1 MIISVT
7 FSKPAPQCAQEFGRD
22 YLRIK
27 IKVAGNASGEM
38 YLAEFFTKT
47 QVFHEKLTAAALDL
61 FIEKHGG
68 KTFKNCVIRTEDEEI
83 TILANKRGKITRLS
97 KKIIPQNSSNAGYA
111 AVNTEKNNHGT
122 AFSAVKNI
130 IEDSCNMRSNFN
142 NNRTK
147 NYILQ
152 EGEPVPFLV
161 LLGIMTAEG
170 KVIAS
175 KYAKFRQINRFLEFI
190 DDILPRILTK
200 IEITTSRPLRIAD
213 FGCGKSYLTFAVYH
227 FLKNIKKI
235 NTEIIG
241 LDLKKDVIEFCT
253 KTANQLGYEGL
264 HFDTGNIE
272 NYKYTAQPD
281 IVITLHACDTAT
293 DFALEYAVKNSCTAI
308 LSVPCCQHEINA
320 QLDEN
325 ADQRKKI
332 NTGASAKVFA
342 SLLKYGIIKERFAAL
357 LTDALRAQYLESKGY
372 SVRLLEFIDMEHTP
386 KNILIRAVKG
396 NTDNAKLKEES
407 LKSAAAL
414 TDALCLE
421 PALKRLLKL

>member
-27 IKVAGNASGEM
+27 IKAAGNASGEM

-61 FIEKHGG
+61 FIEKHSG

-97 KKIIPQNSSNAGYA
+97 KKIIPQNSSNVGYA

-122 AFSAVKNI
+122 ALSAVKNT
-130 IEDSCNMRSNFN
+130 IEGSCNMRSGFD

-161 LLGIMTAEG
+161 LLGIMTADG

-272 NYKYTAQPD
+272 NYKYPARPD

-320 QLDEN
+320 QLDKN
-325 ADQRKKI
+325 SDRRKKI
-332 NTGASAKVFA
+332 NAGVSAKVFA

>member
-27 IKVAGNASGEM
+27 IKAAGNASGEM

-130 IEDSCNMRSNFN
+130 IEDSCNMRSGFD

-227 FLKNIKKI
+227 FLKDIKKI

-272 NYKYTAQPD
+272 NYKYTARPD

-320 QLDEN
+320 QLDKN
-325 ADQRKKI
+325 ADRRKKI
-332 NTGASAKVFA
+332 NAGVSAKVFA

>member
-1 MIISVT
+1 MVISVT

-27 IKVAGNASGEM
+27 IKAAGNASGEM

-161 LLGIMTAEG
+161 LLGIMTADG

-190 DDILPRILTK
+190 DDILPRIFTK

-272 NYKYTAQPD
+272 NYKYTARPD

-320 QLDEN
+320 QLDKN
-325 ADQRKKI
+325 ADRRKKI
-332 NTGASAKVFA
+332 NTGASAKVFD

-372 SVRLLEFIDMEHTP
+372 SVWLLEFIDMEQTP

-396 NTDNAKLKEES
+396 NTDNAKLNEES
-407 LKSAAAL
+407 LKDADAV

>member
-27 IKVAGNASGEM
+27 IKAAGNASGEM

-161 LLGIMTAEG
+161 LLGIMTADG

-190 DDILPRILTK
+190 DDILPRIFTK

-272 NYKYTAQPD
+272 NYKYTARPD

-320 QLDEN
+320 QLDKN
-325 ADQRKKI
+325 ADRRKKI
-332 NTGASAKVFA
+332 NTGASAKVFD

-372 SVRLLEFIDMEHTP
+372 SVRLLEFIDMEQTP

-396 NTDNAKLKEES
+396 NTDNAKLNEES
-407 LKSAAAL
+407 LKDADAV

>member
-1 MIISVT
+1 MVISVT

-27 IKVAGNASGEM
+27 IKAAGNASGEM

-161 LLGIMTAEG
+161 LLGIMTADG

-190 DDILPRILTK
+190 DDILPRIFTK

-272 NYKYTAQPD
+272 NYKYTARPD

-320 QLDEN
+320 QLDKN
-325 ADQRKKI
+325 ADRRKKI
-332 NTGASAKVFA
+332 NAGVSAKVFA

-396 NTDNAKLKEES
+396 NTDNAKLNEES
-407 LKSAAAL
+407 LKDADAV

>member
-27 IKVAGNASGEM
+27 IKAAGNASGEM

-97 KKIIPQNSSNAGYA
+97 KKIIPQNSSNAVYA

-130 IEDSCNMRSNFN
+130 IEDSCNMRSGFG

-161 LLGIMTAEG
+161 LLGIMTADG
-170 KVIAS
+170 KVVAS

-241 LDLKKDVIEFCT
+241 LDLKKDVIE
-253 KTANQLGYEGL
+253 GL

-272 NYKYTAQPD
+272 NYKYPARPD

-320 QLDEN
+320 QLDKN
-325 ADQRKKI
+325 SDRRKKI
-332 NTGASAKVFA
+332 NAGASAKVFA

-357 LTDALRAQYLESKGY
+357 LTDALRAQYLASKGY
-372 SVRLLEFIDMEHTP
+372 SVQLLEFIDMEHTP

-396 NTDNAKLKEES
+396 NTDNAKHKEES

>member
-1 MIISVT
+1 
-7 FSKPAPQCAQEFGRD
+7 
-22 YLRIK
+22 
-27 IKVAGNASGEM
+27 
-38 YLAEFFTKT
+38 
-47 QVFHEKLTAAALDL
+47 
-61 FIEKHGG
+61 
-68 KTFKNCVIRTEDEEI
+68 
-83 TILANKRGKITRLS
+83 
-97 KKIIPQNSSNAGYA
+97 
-111 AVNTEKNNHGT
+111 
-122 AFSAVKNI
+122 
-130 IEDSCNMRSNFN
+130 MRSGFG

-161 LLGIMTAEG
+161 LLGIMTADG
-170 KVIAS
+170 KVVAS

-272 NYKYTAQPD
+272 NYEYTAQPD

-320 QLDEN
+320 QLDKN
-325 ADQRKKI
+325 ADRRKKI
-332 NTGASAKVFA
+332 NAGASAKVFA

-372 SVRLLEFIDMEHTP
+372 SVQLLEFIDMEHTP

-396 NTDNAKLKEES
+396 STDNAKLKEES

>member
-1 MIISVT
+1 MVISVT
-7 FSKPAPQCAQEFGRD
+7 FSKPAPQCAQEFDRD

-27 IKVAGNASGEM
+27 IKAAGNASGEM

-130 IEDSCNMRSNFN
+130 IEDSCNMRSGFG

-161 LLGIMTAEG
+161 LLGIMTADG

-272 NYKYTAQPD
+272 NYKYTARPD

-320 QLDEN
+320 QLDKN
-325 ADQRKKI
+325 ADRRKKI
-332 NTGASAKVFA
+332 NAGASAKVFD

-386 KNILIRAVKG
+386 KNILIRAVKV
-396 NTDNAKLKEES
+396 NTDNEKLKEES

>member
-130 IEDSCNMRSNFN
+130 IEDSCNMRSGFGN
-142 NNRTK
+142 NHTK

-161 LLGIMTAEG
+161 LLGIMTADG

-200 IEITTSRPLRIAD
+200 IEISSSRPLRIAD

-320 QLDEN
+320 QLDKNTER
-325 ADQRKKI
+325 RKKI
-332 NTGASAKVFA
+332 NAGASAKVFD

>member
-27 IKVAGNASGEM
+27 IKAAGNASGEM

-170 KVIAS
+170 KVVAS

-190 DDILPRILTK
+190 DDMLPRILTK

-272 NYKYTAQPD
+272 NYEYTAQPD

-325 ADQRKKI
+325 AARRKKI
-332 NTGASAKVFA
+332 NTGGSAKIFA
-342 SLLKYGIIKERFAAL
+342 PLLKYGIIKERFAAL

>member
-27 IKVAGNASGEM
+27 IKAAGNASGEM

-47 QVFHEKLTAAALDL
+47 QAFHEKLTAAALDL

-170 KVIAS
+170 KVVAS

-190 DDILPRILTK
+190 DDMLPRILTK

-272 NYKYTAQPD
+272 NYEYTAQPD

-325 ADQRKKI
+325 AARRKKI
-332 NTGASAKVFA
+332 NTGGSAKIFA
-342 SLLKYGIIKERFAAL
+342 PLLKYGIIKERFAAL